1 MWKLWFVFGK
11 ILDSNYGCTT
21 FTQESHDP
29 SSYAC
34 VCGTHTCIVF
44 DPDMTQWYNTVEH
57 TDVYSVVEG
66 IWKLLKVAWLFLLL
80 KNWKERG

>member
-1 MWKLWFVFGK
+1 M
-11 ILDSNYGCTT
+11 
-21 FTQESHDP
+21 
-29 SSYAC
+29 YAC